1 MKRIY
6 IQFLLLLTVVFSIS
20 LQAQTLPTVNN
31 DEFLMNSGGTYSDLQ
46 PALAGRCSGCEVPD
60 LNFNWSSSFN
70 TAVLNETYIRRAA
83 DKKLREWYERQKGI
97 IENFLENKYHKQFS
111 SFNEAKD
118 YAFIDFELK
127 NITINV
133 APIVSAKNSDKRQ
146 RALKK
151 AVHIKGLKALKIREA
166 EIKAG
171 NTNKP
176 LYPDFEVNGT
186 PLKNLKST
194 AAVTAAYNN
203 LLNQFVDNTW
213 KGFESGY
220 IAKILGI
227 PFNNKVLK
235 TKNNY
240 FGSLGT
246 WDKLD
251 FMQFIIHY
259 EQITKTTPVL
269 PTEEELRLF
278 KKYINTANTVT
289 ATYVEN
295 YINAN
300 KESEM
305 SLFHPNY
312 WKIIWKR
319 DYKGLFF
326 KVNEAKNK
334 HKQLKQK
341 ELNRLTGS
349 ISMNATSTIDYLV
362 SLLKITDKD
371 QLQWLNDHPSKGD
384 EFVKEIKEA
393 KQKDADMPPP
403 IPGELSFPPDHHQQ
417 LAQWNIRTELAEGAK
432 VVALLKELGIT
443 DKNQKDW
450 LYEHKIE
457 ADKIISF
464 VDSNKVNDKIEDY
477 TKSMITDYLSIIE
490 GIPTAKFNRY
500 KELLDLFEKNPF
512 VLLQDCIQQNGL
524 AIENYQ
530 QLYDHTLPETCKT
543 RLNNLGGG
551 YNDQPL
557 NAGNAAVANVDYYG
571 VEITKNPDFNVDG
584 KPDTNA
590 EVFQAYKRNFTSWAS
605 GSKKDFQ
612 FSCDIP
618 FDSDD
623 KANVSWKFVPYGSTD
638 AAIWN
643 STNPLTAIIGIDAS
657 SDIPLGD
664 AISDDGAIMISA
676 YTSQYWIGS
685 TIQTPFS
692 GTQPFSGNRQW
703 GYLTNQKGN
712 LELYARAVD
721 IARVSGII
729 RFSEDN
735 SECSEDTYYNIGEAT
750 WSNLQEQI
758 KTWVNANGGI
768 ATVVPKT
775 AIRFDKTKL
784 KELLESNET
793 INLINCK

>member
-31 DEFLMNSGGTYSDLQ
+31 DEFLMNSKGTYSDLQ
-46 PALAGRCSGCEVPD
+46 PALAGRCNGCEVPD
-60 LNFNWSSSFN
+60 LNFNWSNSFN

-213 KGFESGY
+213 KGYESGY

-319 DYKGLFF
+319 DYSGNHFRI
-326 KVNEAKNK
+326 NEAKNK
-334 HKQLKQK
+334 HQQLKGR
-341 ELNRLTGS
+341 ELSRLIGS
-349 ISMNATSTIDYLV
+349 TSMNATSTIDYLV

-371 QLQWLNDHPSKGD
+371 QLQWLNDHPSKGN
-384 EFVKEIKEA
+384 EFVKEIKKA

-450 LYEHKIE
+450 LYENRTETDKFIE
-457 ADKIISF
+457 FADN
-464 VDSNKVNDKIEDY
+464 NKVNDKITDKAKTFATEAIETLRAGVIGEVSATNLTLNVINNNLLSTFDTNYFNEINQFTGADLSDPYLQALWVAHFSAQCAILKFENPDWSDY
-477 TKSMITDYLSIIE
+477 KIYWEASKEMIHIALDLGGMVPVIGEVCDLTNGIIYTIE
-490 GIPTAKFNRY
+490 GDGLNATLSFAATIPVAGWAATGSKY
-500 KELLDLFEKNPF
+500 
-512 VLLQDCIQQNGL
+512 
-524 AIENYQ
+524 AIKVV
-530 QLYDHTLPETCKT
+530 DISSKT
-543 RLNNLGGG
+543 RLTWKVL
-551 YNDQPL
+551 
-557 NAGNAAVANVDYYG
+557 ANGSIYFG
-571 VEITKNPDFNVDG
+571 
-584 KPDTNA
+584 
-590 EVFQAYKRNFTSWAS
+590 SS
-605 GSKKDFQ
+605 GSKLRKVLK
-612 FSCDIP
+612 I
-618 FDSDD
+618 
-623 KANVSWKFVPYGSTD
+623 TD
-638 AAIWN
+638 ASLHAHHLIPWARKGHELVQKAAKSKHAFHMNEALNGIPRLN
-643 STNPLTAIIGIDAS
+643 SLHLTGHKIYNTKILNILEEYKNRIETPDEAYNFIVGLANHIRTLIKNNPTLNSGQIAD
-657 SDIPLGD
+657 L
-664 AISDDGAIMISA
+664 IS
-676 YTSQYWIGS
+676 Y
-685 TIQTPFS
+685 P
-692 GTQPFSGNRQW
+692 
-703 GYLTNQKGN
+703 
-712 LELYARAVD
+712 
-721 IARVSGII
+721 
-729 RFSEDN
+729 
-735 SECSEDTYYNIGEAT
+735 
-750 WSNLQEQI
+750 
-758 KTWVNANGGI
+758 
-768 ATVVPKT
+768 
-775 AIRFDKTKL
+775 
-784 KELLESNET
+784 
-793 INLINCK
+793 